1 MVVSA
6 CEAHGDAWLIKSSR
20 NIIDMVA
27 PIKCSMAK
35 CGKYNEGMNIGEEG
49 EVNKKKRC
57 GLVLG
62 VLT

>member
-6 CEAHGDAWLIKSSR
+6 CEAHGDAWLMEFSR
-20 NIIDMVA
+20 EIMEMVSL
-27 PIKCSMAK
+27 IKCSMAK